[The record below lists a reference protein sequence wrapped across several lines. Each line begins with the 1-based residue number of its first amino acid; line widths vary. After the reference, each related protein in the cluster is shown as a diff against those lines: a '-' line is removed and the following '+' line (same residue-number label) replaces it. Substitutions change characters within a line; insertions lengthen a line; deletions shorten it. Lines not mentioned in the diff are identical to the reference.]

1 MRRPFPE
8 PAPRHDSTPHP
19 GRAREAG
26 QSVGGAGGEARSR
39 ALLDVKPS
47 GSSGPKRPSA
57 TSRNDSARTTWKH
70 PARAQSGPSGH
81 VVAAACPRS
90 GTLSAPPLSAHR
102 HRLAGPGHPL
112 IANCQDD
119 NPYPL
124 SRRRQDSGLTPLLSF
139 LPSPLGAGRRAG
151 DEGRS
156 DNIQPVNSNCVAAED
171 IGPLFRGKRRQ
182 RLFERTLDRPV

>member
-1 MRRPFPE
+1 MCQMRRPFPE

-70 PARAQSGPSGH
+70 PARAQSGPSGR

-102 HRLAGPGHPL
+102 HRLAGSGHPL
-112 IANCQDD
+112 IANCPDD
-119 NPYPL
+119 NPLP
-124 SRRRQDSGLTPLLSF
+124 P
-139 LPSPLGAGRRAG
+139 LPSKTGQWAHSSAELSPFSPLRGEKGG

-171 IGPLFRGKRRQ
+171 
-182 RLFERTLDRPV
+182 V